1 MVISKVLSSYKRKV
15 RLTKHHIGFANAD
28 EKFKQIMTEYV
39 VPSSQKLI
47 TQTNEEKNNQIL
59 ISDVV
64 GRVIYDIMNH
74 NNVEAFKIKI
84 EDEISVEEE
93 ELVVPKSLCL

>member
-39 VPSSQKLI
+39 VASSQKLI
-47 TQTNEEKNNQIL
+47 TQTKEEKNNQIL

-64 GRVIYDIMNH
+64 GFQN
-74 NNVEAFKIKI
+74 KT
-84 EDEISVEEE
+84 
-93 ELVVPKSLCL
+93 

>member
-1 MVISKVLSSYKRKV
+1 
-15 RLTKHHIGFANAD
+15 
-28 EKFKQIMTEYV
+28 MTQYV
-39 VPSSQKLI
+39 VASSQKLI
-47 TQTNEEKNNQIL
+47 TQTKEEKNNQIL

>member
-39 VPSSQKLI
+39 VASSQTK
-47 TQTNEEKNNQIL
+47 EEKNNQIL

-64 GRVIYDIMNH
+64 GFQN
-74 NNVEAFKIKI
+74 KT
-84 EDEISVEEE
+84 
-93 ELVVPKSLCL
+93 